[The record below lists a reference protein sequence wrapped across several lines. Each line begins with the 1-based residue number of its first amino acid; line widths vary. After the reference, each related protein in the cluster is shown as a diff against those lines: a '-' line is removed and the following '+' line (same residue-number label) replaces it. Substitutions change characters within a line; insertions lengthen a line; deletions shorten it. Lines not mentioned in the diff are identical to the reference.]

1 MNIKSEKID
10 GVTCRIGVRT
20 KMPSTVTMAV
30 DNVFIMDAVQL
41 FEALERGETPEHG
54 LVGMKLIAI
63 YAGEESE
70 SEPGNAAVVPSGKP
84 LELVVEEEGKDKDS
98 GVVEEDLKDG
108 ESLDDKPIG
117 KHGPRKSG

>member
-30 DNVFIMDAVQL
+30 DNIFIMDAVQL

-54 LVGMKLIAI
+54 LIGMKLIAI

-70 SEPGNAAVVPSGKP
+70 SEPENTSAVPSGKP
-84 LELVVEEEGKDKDS
+84 LELVVEEDGKGKGKGKDEEHE
-98 GVVEEDLKDG
+98 VVVEDLKDSD
-108 ESLDDKPIG
+108 EK
-117 KHGPRKSG
+117 

>member
-54 LVGMKLIAI
+54 LIGMKLIAI